1 MANKREIQ
9 IEYKAQNAEF
19 NKSIKEI
26 NSEITTL
33 NKEFRLHDEQLR
45 STSKGTERL
54 ENQYGKL
61 NKELEL
67 VQKKVQVANEKYQNA
82 VKTWGEGSEEAKRT
96 YNSLLDVQRQEERL
110 KNAIEDTNKRIQE
123 QGSKFNKLGDSLDNA
138 GEKMK
143 TVGDKISGVGRNM
156 MIGVTTPL
164 AAIGTAGFKLA
175 ADIEDSLGAVDQIFG
190 KSSDSI
196 KDWAEELPA
205 YYGVNKKEALEYS
218 TIMGSLLQNI
228 GGMNQDEAAK
238 MSASL
243 TELGSDLSAMF
254 VGTPESA
261 INSLT
266 QALKGNYATLENY
279 GMGITAAAVSQRAL
293 EMGLADT
300 VGQLTQQDR
309 QVAALDMI
317 WEQTTKTQG
326 QARREADSS
335 SGVLKAL
342 TVTLKDLTATI
353 GQVLLPILTPLLE
366 KLKNWLQRFKELDS
380 ATQQQIVKMA
390 MFAAAIGP
398 VLLVIGKI
406 TSGIGSIVT
415 AGGSLFKW
423 LDKAS
428 KALAAAGSSLGKVAL
443 SISGIIAIIGALVG
457 AFVYLWQTNEDFR
470 NKIVEIW
477 GNIKGAFEQLCSG
490 IVERLN
496 ALGLEFE
503 SITEVFKAIWQAFT
517 DFLAPIFEGA
527 FNLIAIVFQGFV
539 DVFFGIW
546 DAFSALFQG
555 NWEGFWNGISAIL
568 TGIWNAIVALFEN
581 ALNTIKGIMD
591 VFLGWFGTSTENVF
605 NRVGTFI
612 SNIWNGIKNT
622 ISNTVNAIQSS
633 IGGAWDWII
642 TKTTNVWN
650 GIKSAIMTPVN
661 WVKDKL
667 AGAVNAIKGLF
678 NFKFTWPHIPLPHFS
693 ISGSLNP
700 INWLKDG
707 LPRIGVEWYA
717 KGGILN
723 QPTIIGATTD
733 SLRVGGEAGPEAVI
747 PLNAKVLGQIGQ
759 GIVNSTAELI
769 NSRTASAQP
778 IVYVTMNNQIAN
790 SYDSQKAIR
799 ELNREL
805 GRLGVIQERGR
816 GRA

>member
-1 MANKREIQ
+1 MASKREIQ
-9 IEYKAQNAEF
+9 IEYKAQNSEF

-33 NKEFRLHDEQLR
+33 NKEFRLHDDQLK

-82 VKTWGEGSEEAKRT
+82 VKTWGEGSDEAKRT

-138 GEKMK
+138 GSKIK
-143 TVGDKISGVGRNM
+143 TVGDKIGGVGRNM

-164 AAIGTAGFKLA
+164 AAIGTAGFKMA
-175 ADIEDSLGAVDQIFG
+175 ADLEDSLGAVDQVFG
-190 KSSDSI
+190 ESSETI

-228 GGMNQDEAAK
+228 GGMTQKEASK

-254 VGTPESA
+254 GGTPESA
-261 INSLT
+261 INALT
-266 QALKGNYATLENY
+266 QALKGNYATLDNY

-300 VGQLTQQDR
+300 TSELTQQDR
-309 QVAALDMI
+309 QVAALEMI

-326 QARREADSS
+326 QAKRESKSS

-353 GQVLLPILTPLLE
+353 GQVLLPILTPLLD

-380 ATQQQIVKMA
+380 ETQKQIVKMGLL
-390 MFAAAIGP
+390 AAAIGP
-398 VLLVIGKI
+398 VLLVVGKL
-406 TSGIGSIVT
+406 TSGIGSILTV
-415 AGGSLFKW
+415 GGSLFKW
-423 LDKAS
+423 LGKVS
-428 KALAAAGSSLGKVAL
+428 SSLAAVGSSLGQVAL
-443 SISGIIAIIGALVG
+443 KVSGIIAIIGALVG
-457 AFVYLWQTNEDFR
+457 AFTYLWQTNEDFR
-470 NKIVEIW
+470 NKIIGIW
-477 GNIKGAFEQLCSG
+477 ESIKGSFEQLCSG

-503 SITEVFKAIWQAFT
+503 SISEVFKAIWQGFT
-517 DFLAPIFEGA
+517 DYLAPIFEGA
-527 FNLIAIVFQGFV
+527 FNLVAIAFQGFV

-546 DAFSALFQG
+546 DTFSALFQG
-555 NWEGFWNGISAIL
+555 DWEGFWNGISEIL
-568 TGIWNAIVALFEN
+568 SGIWNAIVSLFEN
-581 ALNTIKGIMD
+581 ALNTIKGVVD

-605 NRVGTFI
+605 NRVKNFI
-612 SNIWNGIKNT
+612 SNVWNSIKNS
-622 ISNTVNAIQSS
+622 ISNTVNAIRST
-633 IGGAWDWII
+633 IGGAWDWIK

-661 WVKDKL
+661 WVKDRL

-717 KGGILN
+717 KGGLMD
-723 QPTIIGATTD
+723 GATVFGVN
-733 SLRVGGEAGPEAVI
+733 SNNLMVGGEAGKEAI
-747 PLNAKVLGQIGQ
+747 LPLNKNILGQIGQ
-759 GIVNSTAELI
+759 GIVQSTANLVDEVRSRGSGEI
-769 NSRTASAQP
+769 NVTINNNISRDVDVD
-778 IVYVTMNNQIAN
+778 I
-790 SYDSQKAIR
+790 AIR
-799 ELNREL
+799 KFDRAL
-805 GRLGVIQERGR
+805 GEYGAIKKRGVGGI
-816 GRA
+816 